1 MTVTREIALYTLE
14 GVKDAEVTTHYF
26 TTDDG
31 LGLSLLRFRRP
42 TAEPAKDAVMIIHGL
57 TTSTDMFIMPEHEN
71 LVSYLLDHGHTD
83 VWCLDFRMSNRHS
96 YNLFPHSWTLD
107 DCALYDYPPAVELI
121 RRETNNVPLHV
132 ISHCLGAQTF
142 VMAVFAKTVEGVASV
157 IANST
162 ALTPRV
168 PRWSKVKIRF
178 APDLVEKV
186 FGFPNLNP
194 RWSEEPGFRIGKAF
208 SKVVSMFHRECDVP
222 ACGMLSLMWGTGFPA
237 LYSHENLADVTHR
250 RGGDLYGATSL
261 NYYRHVNRMVR
272 AGSRPLKYD
281 FDEPR
286 HASLPD
292 DYFTYAR
299 EIQTPVLLTTGENN
313 KVFADSNQV
322 CFQRLRA
329 LGCDQHELHVFPNY
343 GHQDPFMGKD
353 VARDIF
359 PTMLAWI
366 DRHSPAP
373 EPSASGRTPAV
384 AA

>member
-1 MTVTREIALYTLE
+1 MNREIALYTLE
-14 GVKDAEVTTHYF
+14 GVKDAEITTHHF

-42 TAEPAKDAVMIIHGL
+42 SAGPPRDAVMIIHGL

-71 LVSYLLDHGHTD
+71 LVSHLLDHGHPD
-83 VWCLDFRMSNRHS
+83 VWCLDFRMSNRYC
-96 YNLFPHSWTLD
+96 YNLFPHNWTLD
-107 DCALYDYPPAVELI
+107 DCALYDYPPAIDLI
-121 RRETNNVPLHV
+121 RRETGGVPLHV
-132 ISHCLGAQTF
+132 ISHCLGAQSF
-142 VMAVFAKTVEGVASV
+142 CMALFAKTVDGIASV
-157 IANST
+157 VANST

-168 PRWSKVKIRF
+168 PRWSGLKIRF
-178 APDLVEKV
+178 APNLVEKV
-186 FGFPNLNP
+186 LGFPNLNP
-194 RWSEEPGFRIGKAF
+194 RWADEPGFSVGKLF
-208 SKVVSMFHRECDVP
+208 SKLVSAFHRECDVP

-261 NYYRHVNRMVR
+261 NYYRHVNKMVR

-299 EIQTPVLLTTGENN
+299 EIQTPVLLTTGEHNH
-313 KVFADSNQV
+313 VFADSNQV
-322 CFQRLRA
+322 CFKRLRA
-329 LGCDQHELHVFPNY
+329 LGCTQHELHVFPRY

-359 PTMLAWI
+359 PTLLEWI
-366 DRHSPAP
+366 DRHSPSGDAP
-373 EPSASGRTPAV
+373 TADGRAPAV

>member
-1 MTVTREIALYTLE
+1 MTTTREIPLYTLE

-31 LGLSLLRFRRP
+31 LGLSLLRFQR
-42 TAEPAKDAVMIIHGL
+42 TSAQPAKDAVMIIHGL

-71 LVSYLLDHGHTD
+71 LVSYLLDHGHPD
-83 VWCLDFRMSNRHS
+83 VWCLDFRMSNRHN
-96 YNLFPHSWTLD
+96 YNLFPHDWTLD
-107 DCALYDYPPAVELI
+107 DCALYDYPPAVEI
-121 RRETNNVPLHV
+121 VRRETGGVPLHV

-142 VMAVFAKTVEGVASV
+142 VMALFAKTVDNIASV

-168 PRWSKVKIRF
+168 PRWSSLKLRF
-178 APDLVEKV
+178 APNLVEKV
-186 FGFPNLNP
+186 LGFPNLNP
-194 RWSEEPGFRIGKAF
+194 RWSQEPGFSFGKLF
-208 SKVVSMFHRECDVP
+208 SRAVSAVHRECDVP

-237 LYSHENLADVTHR
+237 LYSHDNLHDVTHR

-261 NYYRHVNRMVR
+261 NYYRHISRMIQ

-292 DYFTYAR
+292 DYLTYAR
-299 EIQTPVLLTTGENN
+299 EVTSPILLTTGANN
-313 KVFADSNQV
+313 KVFADSNPFLYKTLQK
-322 CFQRLRA
+322 
-329 LGCDQHELHVFPNY
+329 LGCTQHELHVYEGY

-359 PTMLAWI
+359 PTMLEWI
-366 DRHSPAP
+366 DRHSPVSDAAP
-373 EPSASGRTPAV
+373 GKGRKV